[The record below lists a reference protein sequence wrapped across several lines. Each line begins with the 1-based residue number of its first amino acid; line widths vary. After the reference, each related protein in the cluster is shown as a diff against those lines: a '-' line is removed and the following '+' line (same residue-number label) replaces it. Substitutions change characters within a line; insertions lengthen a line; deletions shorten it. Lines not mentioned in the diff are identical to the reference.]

1 MTLNTPPI
9 LDSMVAT
16 MEPTPINSEI
26 TVNAYFRDPSDTH
39 TAIFDWGDGT
49 SSEGVVDEQTG
60 TVTYGSVT
68 GAHIYSQPG
77 LYSVSLVLTDRWGE
91 TATINY
97 QYVIIYDSDGG
108 QVNGGGIIQVTAG
121 DWHYNPDS
129 SGKASFSLNGKYNK
143 GIPSGNINL
152 IFMDA
157 KTQFKA
163 EYLDY
168 VVIENGTAYLHG
180 YASID
185 KSSPDSEFMLV
196 VQDGKITGGEDT
208 YRLQVWD
215 NLGQNKI
222 FDNAPEAGDRIN
234 PDAVPISGG
243 SIVIQVK

>member
-1 MTLNTPPI
+1 
-9 LDSMVAT
+9 
-16 MEPTPINSEI
+16 
-26 TVNAYFRDPSDTH
+26 
-39 TAIFDWGDGT
+39 
-49 SSEGVVDEQTG
+49 
-60 TVTYGSVT
+60 
-68 GAHIYSQPG
+68 
-77 LYSVSLVLTDRWGE
+77 
-91 TATINY
+91 
-97 QYVIIYDSDGG
+97 VIIYDPDGG
-108 QVNGGGIIQVTAG
+108 QVSGGGTIQVAAG
-121 DWHYNPDS
+121 DWSSNPEA

-143 GIPSGNINL
+143 GIPSGNVNL
-152 IFMDA
+152 IFTEA

-168 VVIENGTAYLHG
+168 AVIGNGTAYLHG

-215 NLGQNKI
+215 NLGMNKI

-234 PDAVPISGG
+234 PDAFSISGG